1 MGKATII
8 ARPIHRKLF
17 AVLFAL
23 ACGALPFVNLFPLST
38 WAFIA
43 LGVSLLATRNLSLGF
58 GKHNSLQWL
67 FLSLYLL
74 QIFGFAMHYNKDTAF
89 ALEEKASL
97 IFIPILLVSLLQYD
111 ATIGVKGIQSFI
123 AGNIAASLYCL
134 GSAAV
139 HVLYTTDTTLF
150 FYHQLSAPLAAN
162 AIYFSL
168 YLTVSIFY
176 LIHYYNKGVL
186 NIPRPLLSAFLAI
199 LIITLMLLSSKM
211 IIVAGSALIV
221 YFLFSISGQRLKW
234 TAFIT
239 TMLCLGLLLFTT
251 NPIKTR
257 FKNWNAGKAIEVL
270 NKKDFTN
277 YTFDDVDIR
286 ILLAKLGW
294 ELTTENK
301 TWVQGNGG
309 NGYHQPLNEK
319 MLSYKLFAGNE
330 VTRDTGYINYNM
342 HNQYFENFIQ
352 YGLIGLFILIIILV
366 KVFLTGVRSKSKVL
380 ELIALLFSF
389 SFLSESVLETQAGI
403 LLFTLIVFYE
413 WKSTKLKTP

>member
-1 MGKATII
+1 MGTAKII
-8 ARPIHRKLF
+8 ARPIQRILF

-23 ACGALPFVNLFPLST
+23 ACSALPFINLFPLST
-38 WAFIA
+38 YSFIA
-43 LGVSLLATRNLSLGF
+43 LGLSLLVTNNLSLGF

-67 FLSLYLL
+67 FLSFYLL
-74 QIFGFAMHYNKDTAF
+74 QILGFAIHPDHDTAF
-89 ALEEKASL
+89 ALEQKAAL
-97 IFIPILLVSLLQYD
+97 LFIPILVLSLLRYD
-111 ATIGVKGIQSFI
+111 ATISVKGIQAFI
-123 AGNIAASLYCL
+123 AGNITASLYCL
-134 GSAAV
+134 GTAV
-139 HVLYTTDTTLF
+139 FQFLNTADTSVF

-162 AIYFSL
+162 AIYVSL
-168 YLTVSIFY
+168 YVTISILY
-176 LIHYYNKGVL
+176 IIHYYNKGIL
-186 NIPRPLLSAFLAI
+186 NLPKPLLSAALTI
-199 LIITLMLLSSKM
+199 LLITLMLLSSKM

-234 TAFIT
+234 TAFT
-239 TMLCLGLLLFTT
+239 TTVLCVALLIFTT

-257 FKNWNAGKAIEVL
+257 FKNWDAGKAIEVV

-294 ELTTENK
+294 ELTTENRH
-301 TWVQGNGG
+301 WIYGNGG
-309 NGYHQPLNEK
+309 KSYHQPLNKK

-330 VTRDTGYINYNM
+330 VTKDTGYINYNM
-342 HNQYFENFIQ
+342 HNQYLENFMQ
-352 YGLIGLFILIIILV
+352 YGVIGLFILFIILV
-366 KVFLTGVRSKSKVL
+366 KVFSTGVRSKSKIL